1 MTENRLGDIPN
12 FVPRIK
18 NMDFINFIREQLPP
32 DTDKKEYPCAY
43 KLTDELILTYA
54 IDNDEAFIHVSP
66 AMLEQYEIS
75 AEQMR
80 DIGERNCVEI
90 LRDLHVKS
98 QDGYYRLFAP
108 EHMTACT
115 ILFAE
120 LWQQIK
126 EEQGCDVVVGFA
138 HRDAVFYCPAHDALA
153 RKAMK
158 SAMSNDIEQ
167 DQYRLSQCL
176 YQYTESGWQI
186 VDDQEEPWVS

>member
-1 MTENRLGDIPN
+1 WEEISMDFIVGLPKTQSGYDSIWVIVENRLGDIPN

-108 EHMTACT
+108 EHMTACSFT
-115 ILFAE
+115 
-120 LWQQIK
+120 
-126 EEQGCDVVVGFA
+126 
-138 HRDAVFYCPAHDALA
+138 A
-153 RKAMK
+153 RRMMRSRVK
-158 SAMSNDIEQ
+158 
-167 DQYRLSQCL
+167 
-176 YQYTESGWQI
+176 
-186 VDDQEEPWVS
+186 P